1 VRDLT
6 PPDPTGMPPT
16 RPPRVPAPP
25 STHREL
31 AGLRAALQE
40 HAQRA
45 HAARLTADLVRAL
58 RDGLEDLGAL
68 ASLQRAAASDR
79 RLRGLPDGDT
89 ALLDALETALQRVGG
104 ILGGLRALAPEG
116 GESAAR
122 PFLLSVALEA
132 ALQAAHAD
140 LAGVIVTRRLRPY
153 RLLGSQAQITLVLA
167 NLLSNAA
174 AAMQHTARARVIH
187 VDAQGLAGRV
197 RVRVSD
203 NGMGIDP
210 RVRARIFEPFF
221 TTRPGHMGLGLALGR
236 AIVRAH
242 GGALSCI
249 SRRPHGA
256 RFEFDLPGVSAE
268 LTPRYARAVRI
279 DGKPDGK
286 PGIDNHAGGSCRDP
300 ERTHR

>member
-1 VRDLT
+1 MRDLT
-6 PPDPTGMPPT
+6 PPDPNGILPT

-104 ILGGLRALAPEG
+104 ILGGLRTLAPEG